1 MLSNRHFCLTALSYH
16 YSITLTSDCF
26 FNLLDIQQITEH
38 LQCTICLVCKYTFC
52 KYFTKLYTFLVKAV
66 HIPYKS
72 LEHNFILKVCKK
84 CTERSRIYLLSDND
98 A

>member
-1 MLSNRHFCLTALSYH
+1 M
-16 YSITLTSDCF
+16 
-26 FNLLDIQQITEH
+26 
-38 LQCTICLVCKYTFC
+38 CKYTFC